1 MLSPVDNAGRFKGLP
16 FATKVIY
23 TDFCQFELPAEGTVA
38 SLTDAEAA
46 LNRSAVARYIQLATL
61 FRSRIMSGQWP
72 AGAQIPTIEQLMA
85 ECGVAR
91 ATIRQALGLLED
103 EGLVSRYRAKG
114 TFVTEKARAHLWLDV
129 TTDLRGMLNTRD
141 GATIEVLEDALVPA
155 PQRWPH
161 DIGTI
166 ARTYRRLRRRH
177 SRDGCPFLVAEV
189 YIDAALANR
198 LPKRAMTTLTAMRL
212 AASIPGVHIASARQT
227 MTIGSSD
234 LEVSELLALPLNAPI
249 CFVDRSAVD
258 QRGRLVLVSKGI
270 YRGDVVRVDMDVK

>member
-1 MLSPVDNAGRFKGLP
+1 M
-16 FATKVIY
+16 
-23 TDFCQFELPAEGTVA
+23 A
-38 SLTDAEAA
+38 SLTDAGVP
-46 LNRSAVARYIQLATL
+46 LSRSAVARYIQLATL

-114 TFVTEKARAHLWLDV
+114 TFVTDKPRAHVWLDV

-155 PQRWPH
+155 PERWPH

-166 ARTYRRLRRRH
+166 SRTYRRLRRRH
-177 SRDGCPFLVAEV
+177 VRAGGRSLSPRS
-189 YIDAALANR
+189 ISTQRWRAACQ
-198 LPKRAMTTLTAMRL
+198 
-212 AASIPGVHIASARQT
+212 G
-227 MTIGSSD
+227 
-234 LEVSELLALPLNAPI
+234 AP
-249 CFVDRSAVD
+249 
-258 QRGRLVLVSKGI
+258 
-270 YRGDVVRVDMDVK
+270 

>member
-1 MLSPVDNAGRFKGLP
+1 M
-16 FATKVIY
+16 
-23 TDFCQFELPAEGTVA
+23 A
-38 SLTDAEAA
+38 SLTAA
-46 LNRSAVARYIQLATL
+46 DMPLSRSAVARYIQLATL

-72 AGAQIPTIEQLMA
+72 PGTQIPTIEQLMT

-114 TFVTEKARAHLWLDV
+114 TFVTEKARAHVWLDV

-141 GATIEVLEDALVPA
+141 GATIEVLEDTLVPA
-155 PQRWPH
+155 LERWPH

-177 SRDGCPFLVAEV
+177 ARDGRPFLVAEV
-189 YIDAALANR
+189 YIDAGLASR

-212 AASIPGVHIASARQT
+212 AASIPGVQIENARQT

-234 LEVSELLALPLNAPI
+234 LEISELLGLPLNAPI

-270 YRGDVVRVDMDVK
+270 YRGDVVRLDMDVK

>member
-1 MLSPVDNAGRFKGLP
+1 M
-16 FATKVIY
+16 
-23 TDFCQFELPAEGTVA
+23 A
-38 SLTDAEAA
+38 SLTDAEVP
-46 LNRSAVARYIQLATL
+46 LSRSAVARYIQLATL
-61 FRSRIMSGQWP
+61 FRSRVMSGHWP

-91 ATIRQALGLLED
+91 ATIRQALGVLAD

-114 TFVTEKARAHLWLDV
+114 TFVTDKPRAHVWLDV

-141 GATIEVLEDALVPA
+141 GATIEVLEDTLVAA
-155 PQRWPH
+155 PERWPH

-166 ARTYRRLRRRH
+166 SRTYRRLRRRH
-177 SRDGCPFLVAEV
+177 VRDGRAFLIAEV
-189 YIDAALANR
+189 YIDAALASR
-198 LPKRAMTTLTAMRL
+198 LPKRAITTLTAMRL
-212 AASIPGVHIASARQT
+212 AASIPGVHIESARQT

-234 LEVSELLALPLNAPI
+234 LEVSELLGLPLNAPI

>member
-1 MLSPVDNAGRFKGLP
+1 M
-16 FATKVIY
+16 
-23 TDFCQFELPAEGTVA
+23 A
-38 SLTDAEAA
+38 SLTDAGVP
-46 LNRSAVARYIQLATL
+46 LSRSAVARYIQLATL
-61 FRSRIMSGQWP
+61 FRSRITSGQWP
-72 AGAQIPTIEQLMA
+72 AGAQIPTIEQLMV

-114 TFVTEKARAHLWLDV
+114 TFVTDKARAHVWLDV

-141 GATIEVLEDALVPA
+141 GATIEVLED
-155 PQRWPH
+155 
-161 DIGTI
+161 
-166 ARTYRRLRRRH
+166 RRLRRRH
-177 SRDGCPFLVAEV
+177 VRDGRAFLIAEV
-189 YIDAALANR
+189 YIDAGLASR
-198 LPKRAMTTLTAMRL
+198 LPKRAITTLTAMRL
-212 AASIPGVHIASARQT
+212 ATSIPGVHIESARQT

-234 LEVSELLALPLNAPI
+234 LEVSELLGLPRNAPI